1 MRNIPIPRQEPL
13 RLLENVDLDVGPG
26 ESIAIMGVSGSGK
39 SSLLAI
45 LGLLAVPGS
54 GQVTVHGQ
62 RVTGISDRRRARAR
76 NKHIG
81 FVFQSY
87 SLVRHLNAF
96 QNVELPLL
104 YGERIPKRERIRRV
118 RQALSVV
125 GLENRQRSRPR
136 QLSGGEQQRVAIA
149 RALVS
154 APSIILAD
162 EPTGALDVST
172 AETVLEVLFDACRQ
186 NGCALV
192 IVTHD
197 KDVAARAQR
206 VLLLANGTLTK
217 AAAT

>member
-54 GQVTVHGQ
+54 GEVTVHEQ

-206 VLLLANGTLTK
+206 VLRLANGTLTK

>member
-54 GQVTVHGQ
+54 GEVTVHEQ